1 MIGVRKSLDF
11 IFTKYELKALDD
23 LMPESHKEKNE
34 NDDEEVTMLS
44 VHFCIFFTFFLHL
57 FSLAPLIKS

>member
-1 MIGVRKSLDF
+1 MDF

-44 VHFCIFFTFFLHL
+44 VHLLTFDWVDGLTIGL
-57 FSLAPLIKS
+57 VG